1 MTYFWS
7 LISSPVGSAAVLA
20 GANTKTPTFTA
31 DVAGQYAAQLIVSN
45 GTLSSAPVTV
55 RVSTVSSQP
64 IANAGPPQQV
74 SVGANVSLDGSASN
88 SPDGNTLSYKWSLL
102 SVPQGSTAVLS
113 NAAAL
118 SPSISI
124 DKRGVYIAQLIVSD
138 GVYSS
143 VPSTVEIT
151 TNDRPPVA
159 NAGTAQTVAVG
170 TTVTLDGSGSTDPDG
185 LPLSYQ
191 WTFTSLPTGS
201 NPTLTGSSKVTFVPD
216 AVGTYVVQL
225 VVSDGLLTSAPATVT
240 ITTTPNTTISFTPSP
255 LAMSANDAQS
265 LTVVLGQT
273 AGTNGVVVTLASSD
287 TTIATVP
294 ATITVP
300 SGGTTATFTVTSKAV
315 TGTANITGG
324 TASGFTTGTV
334 AVNVTA
340 RTLTF
345 ETLTVGKDM
354 QVATQLTLAGGT
366 AISITVTSSDPSK
379 VTLSTSPNSVGTGS
393 ITVNAAANALVS
405 PTFYVQSLAKWH
417 CDLDRERF
425 RLCGWNQHGNTRAGR
440 ILRQ

>member
-1 MTYFWS
+1 MVAAF
-7 LISSPVGSAAVLA
+7 SSPGKHRHLVESG
-20 GANTKTPTFTA
+20 G
-31 DVAGQYAAQLIVSN
+31 
-45 GTLSSAPVTV
+45 
-55 RVSTVSSQP
+55 
-64 IANAGPPQQV
+64 
-74 SVGANVSLDGSASN
+74 
-88 SPDGNTLSYKWSLL
+88 
-102 SVPQGSTAVLS
+102 
-113 NAAAL
+113 L
-118 SPSISI
+118 SPSITI

-143 VPSTVEIT
+143 APATVEIT

-159 NAGTAQTVAVG
+159 NAGTDADRCG
-170 TTVTLDGSGSTDPDG
+170 RHDGHPGWNWFHRSGWTPAN
-185 LPLSYQ
+185 LSMDIY
-191 WTFTSLPTGS
+191 FSSHGS

-216 AVGTYVVQL
+216 AVGTYAVQL

-255 LAMSANDAQS
+255 LAMSANDAQV

-294 ATITVP
+294 ATVTVP

-315 TGTANITGG
+315 TGTANITG

-354 QVATQLTLAGGT
+354 QVATQLTLTGGT
-366 AISITVTSSDPSK
+366 AISITLTSSDPSK
-379 VTLSTSPNSVGTGS
+379 VTLATSRTRLARV
-393 ITVNAAANALVS
+393 VS
-405 PTFYVQSLAKWH
+405 L
-417 CDLDRERF
+417 
-425 RLCGWNQHGNTRAGR
+425 
-440 ILRQ
+440 